1 MTSLFIKILNLSISA
16 GMLIL
21 LVFVLRF
28 ILKRTSRRA
37 TCLLWVVVG
46 LRLVIPFSFESS
58 LSIMPSGDFVKLET
72 APEAVEVAYTGNE
85 NIIGGQSH
93 KITLYTTTTDDNSEI
108 DYNIDSSQNTD
119 LESGKNNLEY
129 YAEQGIVEQNNIEQ
143 NNIEQKDNIK
153 NSIEQAYTEQNN
165 DVRIALPTQMPNDTV
180 KTQSNNNDNVQR
192 NGTDNSTSEDYYVST
207 SNNIFGYPAKHFW
220 GVIAYLWLFGVVA
233 IMGYALVGY
242 IHMKQITAASMKLE
256 DLILS
261 ESVVSRFKI
270 KLENVYICDRLDTAF
285 IFGIIHPRIYL
296 PSNLDETQI
305 ENVIAHEHVHIMR
318 RDYIWKLIGFLMLA
332 VYWFN
337 PLVWLAYAFLCRD
350 IEFACDEQVISG
362 MNTDEV
368 KRYSETLLYCS
379 TNMHFMYGCPL
390 AFGEIAVKDRVKA
403 ALNYKK
409 PLFWVILLVFVLLI
423 TAGIFFFAKPKTK
436 ITEDIKD
443 NNGVLSVNY
452 FDGVLVGV
460 FDDFTKDLSEDR
472 SVINLSEETINYIVE
487 VKEDLSGR
495 LKNGAEIMVQK
506 KYDKEML
513 EAAPYQ
519 LKIGDS
525 VRVEYDNNT
534 DSSEAVIKAESIY
547 LIEEKYDEDSLEKVK
562 LDQSEVKDTYTT
574 ACGVKYYELKDGSYF
589 YDGYTYKYKKILT
602 GRWPGAAH
610 DMTMIYLC
618 NKDDLTFE
626 SAYWSMISSNSNDFF
641 SVLEARCVCRVI
653 PDIDPSLN
661 SEIEEEYE
669 AGDDKYYKLKNGM
682 YRWSDYIYKYKI
694 EVEVPIAESDQKSV
708 WVYLSNKEELSL
720 REVQRSNALSAVKYH
735 FTPDVAKFVDCLVD
749 GESTLRKIKVDPD
762 ELEETFSSSIV
773 TAYYKLKDGRYKFSG
788 YFFDDRYEISGTVP
802 DVANDNSFYD
812 GYRGKEV
819 KFVYLSNIGEI
830 SFERAWKDFSSTKT
844 EEKIPWSDAH
854 MVDFIVLGD
863 EDEDELMQTLK
874 TGQND
879 RSVYELLN
887 TMSMKYRYSV
897 VHDFDFIYVMPNGTE
912 FGTEFGYTAG
922 MDFREY
928 CKLWNDF
935 DGIIHDEGLTK
946 PWRET
951 KESTNGYLVLATNN
965 GYEDS
970 RYGYKIF
977 IKDEYIHLFS
987 VDKSKEESMGE
998 IDYRSPYQMRSSYNP
1013 QTDEYMWSARLKD
1026 GYQPNMYS
1034 IRRILFNKDM
1044 YDIYVQNCDYENYI
1058 TAPGIYYYNRGYC
1071 IDLDGDG
1078 EREKLF
1084 IASCGWINQPE
1095 PENVEG
1101 FVYFQGHYGTDY
1113 DTYFG
1118 NYPKSLIYIN
1128 GEPQNEDCRIADEV
1142 KLPYEFAITD
1152 IDRKDGRYEILLT
1165 YSSEHQVG
1173 DYFYIWK
1180 NGHLSEPK
1188 IFNGKILQITYDALA
1203 YETAGRLS
1211 YYPEV
1216 KLTADFHRDGT
1227 FSGLG
1232 DVSIAGDFGY
1242 LRLYSDYITWR
1253 MDTDG
1258 NIKPVGDIFDIP
1270 ILYENEKEFMDS
1282 LVTTWSIEHWEEV
1295 METDPENLYR
1305 EIYLKLELDLNV
1317 SAEPDA
1323 SSPKTHMPPG
1333 YVVIDKTDAKSKIHI
1348 RYMTDGMR
1356 AVDEGENAGLSGWL
1370 DLADIESYV
1379 CDTEAF
1385 AKAKEENPYGT
1396 VIDALFSNLN
1406 HAE

>member
-1 MTSLFIKILNLSISA
+1 MASLFIKLLNLSISA

-21 LVFVLRF
+21 LVFMLRF

-58 LSIMPSGDFVKLET
+58 LSIMPSGDFVKMET
-72 APEAVEVAYTGNE
+72 APEAVEVAYTDIGN
-85 NIIGGQSH
+85 NIGGQSH
-93 KITLYTTTTDDNSEI
+93 KITLYDTTTDDDSEI
-108 DYNIDSSQNTD
+108 NYYIDSTQTNDFEKGLNNS
-119 LESGKNNLEY
+119 KNE
-129 YAEQGIVEQNNIEQ
+129 AEQSSIKNDNIEQ
-143 NNIEQKDNIK
+143 SNNIK
-153 NSIEQAYTEQNN
+153 NAIEQDYTEQNN

-180 KTQSNNNDNVQR
+180 KTQSNNNDNIQR
-192 NGTDNSTSEDYYVST
+192 NSTDKSTSEDYYISS
-207 SNNIFGYPAKHFW
+207 SNNVFEYPAKHFW

-256 DLILS
+256 DTIIS
-261 ESVVSRFKI
+261 EITISRFKI
-270 KLENVYICDRLDTAF
+270 NLENVYICDCLDTAF

-296 PSNLDETQI
+296 PSNLKESQI
-305 ENVIAHEHVHIMR
+305 ENIIAHEHVHIMR

-332 VYWFN
+332 GYWFN

-362 MNTDEV
+362 MSTDEV

-423 TAGIFFFAKPKTK
+423 TVGIFFFTKPNRR
-436 ITEDIKD
+436 ITEDS
-443 NNGVLSVNY
+443 NNSNEMLS
-452 FDGVLVGV
+452 DK
-460 FDDFTKDLSEDR
+460 DFT
-472 SVINLSEETINYIVE
+472 T
-487 VKEDLSGR
+487 
-495 LKNGAEIMVQK
+495 
-506 KYDKEML
+506 
-513 EAAPYQ
+513 
-519 LKIGDS
+519 
-525 VRVEYDNNT
+525 DN
-534 DSSEAVIKAESIY
+534 
-547 LIEEKYDEDSLEKVK
+547 
-562 LDQSEVKDTYTT
+562 
-574 ACGVKYYELKDGSYF
+574 
-589 YDGYTYKYKKILT
+589 
-602 GRWPGAAH
+602 
-610 DMTMIYLC
+610 
-618 NKDDLTFE
+618 
-626 SAYWSMISSNSNDFF
+626 
-641 SVLEARCVCRVI
+641 
-653 PDIDPSLN
+653 
-661 SEIEEEYE
+661 EIEEEYE
-669 AGDDKYYKLKNGM
+669 AGDTKYYKLKNGM
-682 YRWSDYIYKYKI
+682 YKWENYIYKYRI
-694 EVEVPIAESDQKSV
+694 EVDGTIADDDRIFTY
-708 WVYLSNKEELSL
+708 VYLSNKEELSL
-720 REVQRSNALSAVKYH
+720 SEVQHDLYMDATKYH

-749 GESTLRKIKVDPD
+749 GKSTLLKYKVDPD
-762 ELEETFSSSIV
+762 ELEETCQTYLNFE
-773 TAYYKLKDGRYKFSG
+773 YYKLKDGTYKYSG
-788 YFFDDRYEISGTVP
+788 YLFNDRYEISGTVP

-812 GYRGKEV
+812 GYRGKNV

-830 SFERAWKDFSSTKT
+830 SFERAWKDFSSINT
-844 EEKIPWSDAH
+844 EDKIPWSDAH

-935 DGIIHDEGLTK
+935 EEIIVDESLTE
-946 PWRET
+946 PWRENRLT
-951 KESTNGYLVLATNN
+951 ERGYLVLATND
-965 GYEDS
+965 GYDDS
-970 RYGYKIF
+970 QYGYKIF
-977 IKDEYIHLFS
+977 IKDRYIHLFS
-987 VDKSKEESMGE
+987 VDKSKEEYPGE

-1013 QTDEYMWSARLKD
+1013 QTDEYMWSARFKD
-1026 GYQPNMYS
+1026 RYQPNMYS
-1034 IRRILFNKDM
+1034 IRRMLFNKGM
-1044 YDIYVQNCDYENYI
+1044 YDIYVQNCDYENYM
-1058 TAPGIYYYNRGYC
+1058 TASGIYYYNRGYC

-1095 PENVEG
+1095 PENIEG
-1101 FVYFQGHYGTDY
+1101 FVRFQGHYGTDY

-1128 GEPQNEDCRIADEV
+1128 GELQNEDYRIADEV
-1142 KLPYEFAITD
+1142 NLPYEFAITD

-1165 YSSEHQVG
+1165 YSGEHQVG

-1188 IFNGKILQITYDALA
+1188 IFNGNILQITYDALA
-1203 YETAGRLS
+1203 YETVGILS

-1227 FSGLG
+1227 FSGRG

-1270 ILYENEKEFMDS
+1270 VLYENEKEFMDS

-1295 METDPENLYR
+1295 METDPEDLYR

-1317 SAEPDA
+1317 SSEPDG
-1323 SSPKTHMPPG
+1323 SSSKIHMPSG

-1348 RYMTDGMR
+1348 RYMAEGVNKL
-1356 AVDEGENAGLSGWL
+1356 VDSYVGLSGWI
-1370 DLADIESYV
+1370 DLADIDSYV
-1379 CDTEAF
+1379 CDPEAF
-1385 AKAKEENPYGT
+1385 VKAKKENPYGT

-1406 HAE
+1406 HAG

>member
-85 NIIGGQSH
+85 NNIGGQSH
-93 KITLYTTTTDDNSEI
+93 KITLYDTTTDDDSEI

-119 LESGKNNLEY
+119 LETGKNNLEH
-129 YAEQGIVEQNNIEQ
+129 YAEHGIVEQ

-165 DVRIALPTQMPNDTV
+165 DVRIALPTQKPNDTV

-192 NGTDNSTSEDYYVST
+192 NSTDKSTSEDYYISS
-207 SNNIFGYPAKHFW
+207 SNNVFGYPAKHFW

-256 DLILS
+256 DTIIS
-261 ESVVSRFKI
+261 EITISRFKI
-270 KLENVYICDRLDTAF
+270 NLENVYICDRLDTAF

-362 MNTDEV
+362 MSTDEV

-423 TAGIFFFAKPKTK
+423 TAGIFFFTKPSGKKVEPENDKTQEGENIVRNENTLTADE
-436 ITEDIKD
+436 ITPEPQI
-443 NNGVLSVNY
+443 V
-452 FDGVLVGV
+452 
-460 FDDFTKDLSEDR
+460 
-472 SVINLSEETINYIVE
+472 ETIEEGGKTYY
-487 VKEDLSGR
+487 KLS
-495 LKNGAEIMVQK
+495 
-506 KYDKEML
+506 
-513 EAAPYQ
+513 
-519 LKIGDS
+519 
-525 VRVEYDNNT
+525 
-534 DSSEAVIKAESIY
+534 
-547 LIEEKYDEDSLEKVK
+547 
-562 LDQSEVKDTYTT
+562 
-574 ACGVKYYELKDGSYF
+574 DG
-589 YDGYTYKYKKILT
+589 TYKYGYNTYKYRLEIS
-602 GRWPGAAH
+602 GRSYG
-610 DMTMIYLC
+610 
-618 NKDDLTFE
+618 
-626 SAYWSMISSNSNDFF
+626 NDFDT
-641 SVLEARCVCRVI
+641 VLI
-653 PDIDPSLN
+653 
-661 SEIEEEYE
+661 
-669 AGDDKYYKLKNGM
+669 
-682 YRWSDYIYKYKI
+682 
-694 EVEVPIAESDQKSV
+694 
-708 WVYLSNKEELSL
+708 YLSNDEDIPFQRAEINTGMLSSSSQYIPKYEAVFIDRYKRTNDGEIIRHQDVTDESDNL
-720 REVQRSNALSAVKYH
+720 FDEVKNHVDIDSTYKLLNAL
-735 FTPDVAKFVDCLVD
+735 
-749 GESTLRKIKVDPD
+749 
-762 ELEETFSSSIV
+762 
-773 TAYYKLKDGRYKFSG
+773 
-788 YFFDDRYEISGTVP
+788 
-802 DVANDNSFYD
+802 
-812 GYRGKEV
+812 
-819 KFVYLSNIGEI
+819 
-830 SFERAWKDFSSTKT
+830 
-844 EEKIPWSDAH
+844 
-854 MVDFIVLGD
+854 
-863 EDEDELMQTLK
+863 
-874 TGQND
+874 
-879 RSVYELLN
+879 
-887 TMSMKYRYSV
+887 SMKYRYSV

-935 DGIIHDEGLTK
+935 EEIIVDESLTE
-946 PWRET
+946 PWRENRLT
-951 KESTNGYLVLATNN
+951 ERGYLVLATND
-965 GYEDS
+965 GYDDS
-970 RYGYKIF
+970 QYGYKIF
-977 IKDEYIHLFS
+977 IKDRYIHLFS
-987 VDKSKEESMGE
+987 VDKSKEEYPGE
-998 IDYRSPYQMRSSYNP
+998 IDYRSPYRMRSSYNP
-1013 QTDEYMWSARLKD
+1013 QTDKYMWSARFKD
-1026 GYQPNMYS
+1026 RYQLNMYS
-1034 IRRILFNKDM
+1034 IRRMLFNKGM

-1270 ILYENEKEFMDS
+1270 VLYENEKEFMDS

-1348 RYMTDGMR
+1348 RYMTDGMC

-1379 CDTEAF
+1379 CDQEIF
-1385 AKAKEENPYGT
+1385 AKAKKENPYGT

-1406 HAE
+1406 HAG

>member
-1 MTSLFIKILNLSISA
+1 M
-16 GMLIL
+16 
-21 LVFVLRF
+21 
-28 ILKRTSRRA
+28 
-37 TCLLWVVVG
+37 
-46 LRLVIPFSFESS
+46 
-58 LSIMPSGDFVKLET
+58 
-72 APEAVEVAYTGNE
+72 
-85 NIIGGQSH
+85 
-93 KITLYTTTTDDNSEI
+93 
-108 DYNIDSSQNTD
+108 
-119 LESGKNNLEY
+119 
-129 YAEQGIVEQNNIEQ
+129 
-143 NNIEQKDNIK
+143 
-153 NSIEQAYTEQNN
+153 
-165 DVRIALPTQMPNDTV
+165 
-180 KTQSNNNDNVQR
+180 
-192 NGTDNSTSEDYYVST
+192 
-207 SNNIFGYPAKHFW
+207 
-220 GVIAYLWLFGVVA
+220 
-233 IMGYALVGY
+233 
-242 IHMKQITAASMKLE
+242 
-256 DLILS
+256 
-261 ESVVSRFKI
+261 
-270 KLENVYICDRLDTAF
+270 
-285 IFGIIHPRIYL
+285 
-296 PSNLDETQI
+296 
-305 ENVIAHEHVHIMR
+305 
-318 RDYIWKLIGFLMLA
+318 
-332 VYWFN
+332 
-337 PLVWLAYAFLCRD
+337 
-350 IEFACDEQVISG
+350 
-362 MNTDEV
+362 
-368 KRYSETLLYCS
+368 
-379 TNMHFMYGCPL
+379 
-390 AFGEIAVKDRVKA
+390 A

-513 EAAPYQ
+513 EAVPYQ

-547 LIEEKYDEDSLEKVK
+547 LIEKKYDEDSLEKVK

-574 ACGVKYYELKDGSYF
+574 VWGVKYYELKDGSYF

-694 EVEVPIAESDQKSV
+694 EVEVPIAESDQRSV

-720 REVQRSNALSAVKYH
+720 LEVQRSNALSAVKYH

-749 GESTLRKIKVDPD
+749 GKSTLLKIKVDPD
-762 ELEETFSSSIV
+762 ELEETFNSSIV
-773 TAYYKLKDGRYKFSG
+773 SAYYKLKDGRYKFSG

-830 SFERAWKDFSSTKT
+830 SFERAWNDFSTT
-844 EEKIPWSDAH
+844 NPEEKIPWSDAH

-935 DGIIHDEGLTK
+935 EEIIVDESLTE
-946 PWRET
+946 PWRENRLT
-951 KESTNGYLVLATNN
+951 ERGYLVLATND
-965 GYEDS
+965 GYDDS

-977 IKDEYIHLFS
+977 IKDRYIHLFS
-987 VDKSKEESMGE
+987 VDKSKEEYTGE
-998 IDYRSPYQMRSSYNP
+998 IDYRSPYRMRSSYNP
-1013 QTDEYMWSARLKD
+1013 QTDEYMWSARFKD
-1026 GYQPNMYS
+1026 RYQPNMYS
-1034 IRRILFNKDM
+1034 IRRMLFNKGM
-1044 YDIYVQNCDYENYI
+1044 YDIYVQNCDYENYM
-1058 TAPGIYYYNRGYC
+1058 TASGIYYYNRGYC

-1095 PENVEG
+1095 PENIEG
-1101 FVYFQGHYGTDY
+1101 FVRFQGHYGTDY

-1128 GEPQNEDCRIADEV
+1128 GELQNEEYRIADELN
-1142 KLPYEFAITD
+1142 LPYVYAITD
-1152 IDRKDGRYEILLT
+1152 IDRNDGRYEILLT
-1165 YSSEHQVG
+1165 SSSEHQVG
-1173 DYFYIWK
+1173 DYFHVWQ
-1180 NGHLSEPK
+1180 NGHFSEPK
-1188 IFNGKILQITYDALA
+1188 TFNGNILRITYDALA

-1227 FSGLG
+1227 FSGRG

-1253 MDTDG
+1253 MDADG

-1270 ILYENEKEFMDS
+1270 VLYENEKEFMDS

-1295 METDPENLYR
+1295 METDPEDLYR

-1348 RYMTDGMR
+1348 RYMTDGMC

-1379 CDTEAF
+1379 CDQEIF
-1385 AKAKEENPYGT
+1385 AKAKKENPYGT

-1406 HAE
+1406 HAG